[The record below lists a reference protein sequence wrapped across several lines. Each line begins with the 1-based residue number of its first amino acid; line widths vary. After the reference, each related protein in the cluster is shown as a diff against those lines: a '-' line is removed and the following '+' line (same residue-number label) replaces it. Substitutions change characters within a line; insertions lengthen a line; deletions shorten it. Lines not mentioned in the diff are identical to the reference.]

1 MVLME
6 ASELMLDAASDEA
19 LAHEAPRVALTL
31 GSGEKSPEGTLYVTT
46 RRVVWL
52 PTAGAAGPTGVQVDF
67 PTITMHAVSRADP
80 EAQPCIYMQL
90 AGGECDEGSDDEPMT
105 ELRLAPADA
114 EQLDAIFSALCDC
127 AALNPD
133 PDASDG
139 DEEEA
144 QWFGDVGGGDAE
156 PVLGEALPEDAA
168 AAAARLEA
176 MLRVDDEANAAKFAD
191 ADDEE

>member
-1 MVLME
+1 M
-6 ASELMLDAASDEA
+6 AWHADS
-19 LAHEAPRVALTL
+19 
-31 GSGEKSPEGTLYVTT
+31 
-46 RRVVWL
+46 
-52 PTAGAAGPTGVQVDF
+52 AGARV
-67 PTITMHAVSRADP
+67 RARS
-80 EAQPCIYMQL
+80 A
-90 AGGECDEGSDDEPMT
+90 DEPMT
-105 ELRLAPADA
+105 EMRLAPADA

-139 DEEEA
+139 DEVRPCASTAEAPDAPIWCSSSLPEASCTASLTPAPPAPARGAPREQEEA